1 MLELVLRLHEEERA
15 ALGAVLPLLSDAEK
29 RRALALLMLDAGG
42 SVVAVARKLGVSRQA
57 VYNWVRRLED
67 ARERGEDVLRSVLN
81 AKPPGRPPVKA
92 MRVVEFLKRLERV
105 PPAALGYES
114 AEWTTPALLD
124 FLRKNN
130 VKVSVSTLRRCL
142 RATDFKLALHR
153 RRTGRR

>member
-1 MLELVLRLHEEERA
+1 MLELVLRLSEEERA

-42 SVVAVARKLGVSRQA
+42 SVVVVARKLGVSRQA

-67 ARERGEDVLRSVLN
+67 ARRQRDVLRSVLN

-92 MRVVEFLKRLERV
+92 VRVVEFLRRLERV

-153 RRTGRR
+153 RRIGRR

>member
-1 MLELVLRLHEEERA
+1 MLALVLRLHEEERA
-15 ALGAVLPLLSDAEK
+15 ALGAALPLLDDAEK

-42 SVVAVARKLGVSRQA
+42 SVVVVARKLGVSRQA

-67 ARERGEDVLRSVLN
+67 ARRQRDVLRSVLN

-92 MRVVEFLKRLERV
+92 VRVVEFLRRLERV

-124 FLRKNN
+124 FLRKNG

>member
-1 MLELVLRLHEEERA
+1 M
-15 ALGAVLPLLSDAEK
+15 PLLDDAEK

-67 ARERGEDVLRSVLN
+67 ARRQRDVLRSVLN

-92 MRVVEFLKRLERV
+92 MRVVEFLRRLERV

-124 FLRKNN
+124 FLRKNG

>member
-1 MLELVLRLHEEERA
+1 MLALVLRLREEERA
-15 ALGAVLPLLSDAEK
+15 ALGAVLPLLDDAEK

-67 ARERGEDVLRSVLN
+67 ARRQRDVLRSVLN

-92 MRVVEFLKRLERV
+92 MRVVEFLRRLERV

-124 FLRKNN
+124 FLRKNG

>member
-1 MLELVLRLHEEERA
+1 MLGLVLRLREEERA
-15 ALGAVLPLLSDAEK
+15 VLGAALPLLGDAER
-29 RRALALLMLDAGG
+29 RRALALLMLDAGET
-42 SVVAVARKLGVSRQA
+42 VAAVARKLGVSRQA

-67 ARERGEDVLRSVLN
+67 AREHGDVLRSVLS

-92 MRVVEFLKRLERV
+92 ARVVEFLKRLERV

-124 FLRKNN
+124 FLRKSG
-130 VKVSVSTLRRCL
+130 VEVSASTLRRCL
-142 RATDFKLALHR
+142 RAADFKLALHR

>member
-1 MLELVLRLHEEERA
+1 M
-15 ALGAVLPLLSDAEK
+15 PLLDDAEK

-67 ARERGEDVLRSVLN
+67 ARRQRDVLRSVLN

-92 MRVVEFLKRLERV
+92 MHVVEFLKRLERV

>member
-1 MLELVLRLHEEERA
+1 M
-15 ALGAVLPLLSDAEK
+15 PLLSDAEK

-42 SVVAVARKLGVSRQA
+42 SVVVVARKLGVSRQA

-67 ARERGEDVLRSVLN
+67 ARRQRDVLRSVLN

-92 MRVVEFLKRLERV
+92 VRVVEFLRRLERV

-153 RRTGRR
+153 RRIGRR